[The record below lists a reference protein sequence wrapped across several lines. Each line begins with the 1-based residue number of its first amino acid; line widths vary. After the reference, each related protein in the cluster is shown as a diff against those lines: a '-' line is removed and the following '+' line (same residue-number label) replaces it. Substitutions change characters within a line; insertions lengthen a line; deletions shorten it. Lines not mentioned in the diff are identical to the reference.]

1 MKISAK
7 VTYVSVTGKGRDV
20 LHRRFAHRRCS
31 RRLVGTTKRTNEKS
45 PAKAVRDSLSELAC
59 GVSSSP
65 GEQAPDRSK
74 LAGQGLRLEANKD
87 RSTRAADLATLPPYR
102 APRRYTKSSPPQT
115 ADNKTEVFIQLEVT
129 FVSDIR
135 VGELGGFQLHAWVS
149 LLWRDSRVNVELLRQ
164 LGYRIMPEFLARS
177 VWRPGVVFEG
187 VGEVARLD
195 EPDVF
200 VRDDDFLL
208 SRQRAVFQVL
218 CLGQR
223 DNFILGVTVCSLVV
237 KLLHDADGAPNLVW
251 IGNDTVSPL
260 HGQYDSVTVHGDVR
274 PLVYTLVKVEPVQR
288 DDTSTVG
295 STPTVAAD
303 FHFSKV
309 TWSFLL
315 STYVPSTMVVIV
327 SWIAFW
333 VDAGAAASRVTL
345 GVACLLMLVAQVGH
359 NRIASPHDT
368 QLQPGDVW
376 FFVSAVAVFCSLLEF
391 VLAHGA
397 HRDQAR
403 AQGVGAVGAAS
414 AVAEPRYRVYRRP
427 PTMNTLTIVCDTA
440 SQTDRSYRAYQ
451 ANELDVLARVI
462 FPIAFI
468 LVASLYFLW
477 YAASY

>member
-1 MKISAK
+1 MGTGFERGDK
-7 VTYVSVTGKGRDV
+7 VVT
-20 LHRRFAHRRCS
+20 
-31 RRLVGTTKRTNEKS
+31 TPPKR
-45 PAKAVRDSLSELAC
+45 
-59 GVSSSP
+59 
-65 GEQAPDRSK
+65 
-74 LAGQGLRLEANKD
+74 EAL
-87 RSTRAADLATLPPYR
+87 RAAPMRGRFHVGFDGWSGRCASRADPRAECLGRASSASRLLLLLLTLLRDCAAFSAEEAALYTQVVGS
-102 APRRYTKSSPPQT
+102 RYTKSSPPQT

-129 FVSDIR
+129 FVGDIR

-164 LGYRIMPEFLARS
+164 LGHRIMPEFLARS

-187 VGEVARLD
+187 VGEVTRWD

-200 VRDDDFLL
+200 VREDDFLL

-223 DNFILGVTVCSLVV
+223 DNFILGVTVCSLAV
-237 KLLHDADGAPNLVW
+237 KLLHDADSLASLVW
-251 IGNDTVSPL
+251 IGNETASPL
-260 HGQYDSVTVHGDVR
+260 RGQYESVVVHADVR
-274 PLVYTLVKVEPVQR
+274 PLVYTLVKVEPVQC
-288 DDTSTVG
+288 DDASAVG
-295 STPTVAAD
+295 SAPAIAAD

-315 STYVPSTMVVIV
+315 STYVPSTMVVVV

-359 NRIASPHDT
+359 NRIASPHAT

-391 VLAHGA
+391 VLAHGS
-397 HRDQAR
+397 HRDKAR
-403 AQGVGAVGAAS
+403 AQGVGAAAS
-414 AVAEPRYRVYRRP
+414 AVAEPRYRVYRKP
-427 PTMNTLTIVCDTA
+427 PTMNTLTIMCDAA
-440 SQTDRSYRAYQ
+440 SQTERSYRAYR

-462 FPIAFI
+462 FPIAFM
-468 LVASLYFLW
+468 LVASIYFLW